1 MLRKFAG
8 SSFAAALLTLMVMK
22 NVVFGFCLCQD
33 QFILDRDTCCAEM
46 AAEPVCGCENGD
58 TPAVPCKDCVIDL
71 QLEVGDFHWSA
82 DEFSPADQ
90 IATFLPPFFI
100 EQTSVFPPLV
110 TLRLDP
116 PVRGSP
122 LGSPPLYLRQ
132 SVLRL

>member
-22 NVVFGFCLCQD
+22 NVVLGFCLCQD
-33 QFILDRDTCCAEM
+33 QFIQDRDTCCAEL
-46 AAEPVCGCENGD
+46 AAEPACCCENEEA
-58 TPAVPCKDCVIDL
+58 PPVPCKDCIIDL

-82 DEFSPADQ
+82 DAFSPADQ
-90 IATFLPPFFI
+90 VATLLPPPFTAQAEAFLP
-100 EQTSVFPPLV
+100 QTIVAF
-110 TLRLDP
+110 DH

-122 LGSPPLYLRQ
+122 PGSPPLYLRQ